1 MIKIN
6 PKSNIQILHNW
17 ISLVKSVS
25 DFYYYIIALSALFA
39 QHLFVF
45 FSGSNTKHKKSF
57 LSKIRTL
64 KNFAE
69 VTQENFNCLK
79 LRMTKVNVY
88 VHKYVMRAPFKI
100 NIKLIKQKTFLSEI
114 ITIFMLYFKPANF
127 VNSQRPII
135 YYTH

>member
-6 PKSNIQILHNW
+6 PNSNIQALHNW

-25 DFYYYIIALSALFA
+25 DFYYYNIALSALFS
-39 QHLFVF
+39 QRLFLF
-45 FSGSNTKHKKSF
+45 FSGSNTKHNKSF

>member
-6 PKSNIQILHNW
+6 PKSIIQILHNW

-25 DFYYYIIALSALFA
+25 DFYYYIIALSALFS
-39 QHLFVF
+39 QRLFLF
-45 FSGSNTKHKKSF
+45 FSGSNTKHNKSF
-57 LSKIRTL
+57 LSKIRKL

-114 ITIFMLYFKPANF
+114 ITIFILCFKSANF
-127 VNSQRPII
+127 VNPQRPII